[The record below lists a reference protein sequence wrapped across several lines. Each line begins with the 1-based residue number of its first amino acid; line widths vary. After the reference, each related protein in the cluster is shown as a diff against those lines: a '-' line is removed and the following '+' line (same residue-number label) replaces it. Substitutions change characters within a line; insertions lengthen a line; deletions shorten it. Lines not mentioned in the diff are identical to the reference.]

1 MANCPICKKVYFS
14 KICESES
21 CQDDFR
27 HRAATKKYKIPN
39 LKLKSLVKFKP
50 CKGTTEQTA
59 GFGCSFPNKERKF
72 GLGISCKCYT
82 NWLLNSEKGNE
93 YLNRVTLNTTDKFA
107 KSKKTENSIKDRNTR
122 IELMGNDDYRAKILQ
137 PNINKIARLI
147 DFGCT
152 CIATDKFG
160 KMSGGHRIS
169 VGANRSTALNLHNIH
184 IQSFASNS
192 WKGGDNLKYD
202 IGIKERYGIEYLEFL
217 NSLHQ
222 TPKLGLIKSVLIDI
236 NDIALRI
243 CLQLSKNEI
252 QRTPQERIDLRNKY
266 NIELGIY
273 SEEFMIF
280 NQKQFVDK

>member
-14 KICESES
+14 KICESEI
-21 CQDDFR
+21 CQDQLRD
-27 HRAATKKYKIPN
+27 RATTKKYKIPN

-50 CKGTTEQTA
+50 CKGTTEQTV
-59 GFGCSFPNKERKF
+59 GFGCSLPNKERKF

>member
-21 CQDDFR
+21 CQDQLRD
-27 HRAATKKYKIPN
+27 RAATKKYKIPN

-50 CKGTTEQTA
+50 CKGTTEQTV
-59 GFGCSFPNKERKF
+59 GFGCSLPNKERKF